1 MVQFD
6 RFGNIPGAVQFRGG
20 VVVVGGV
27 AVVVRVVVGVVDVE
41 HDPETHRLLDAS
53 KHANGGQVNL

>member
-1 MVQFD
+1 VVQFTL
-6 RFGNIPGAVQFRGG
+6 GTGGGATVG

-27 AVVVRVVVGVVDVE
+27 AVVVGGAVDVE
-41 HDPETHRLLDAS
+41 HDPETHRRLDAS

>member
-6 RFGNIPGAVQFRGG
+6 RFGNVPGAVQFRGG

-27 AVVVRVVVGVVDVE
+27 AVVVGVVVDVE
-41 HDPETHRLLDAS
+41 HDPETHRRLDAS